1 MASLTDTLIRL
12 IDESPLSLHQ
22 IAKQAQVPYLP
33 LQRFVRGRRGQTEG
47 RVNDTYS
54 VESADAIYQSLT
66 GKHFVE
72 GGEA

>member
-33 LQRFVRGRRGQTEG
+33 LQRFLRFKKGKGG
-47 RVNDTYS
+47 RVNETYD
-54 VESADAIYQSLT
+54 VAAADAIYQSLT